1 MFSCEKEG
9 NELIVISRATNNLF
23 IRMIIVL
30 VYLIRVIRTNSFN
43 S

>member
-9 NELIVISRATNNLF
+9 NELIVISSMTNNLF

-30 VYLIRVIRTNSFN
+30 VYLIRVIRNKFA
-43 S
+43 